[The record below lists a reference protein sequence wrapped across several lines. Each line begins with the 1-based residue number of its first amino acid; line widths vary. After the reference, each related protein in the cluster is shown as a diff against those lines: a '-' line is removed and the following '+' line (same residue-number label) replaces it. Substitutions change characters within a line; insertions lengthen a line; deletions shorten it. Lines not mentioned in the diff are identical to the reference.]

1 MSKRTKSRVAQQ
13 FEKFGLTQETFPSVR
28 RDWVLG
34 LLAGHFW
41 TSYGLPFEIFQDMAR
56 ERAAVVDRKAFDFYM
71 EWHAT
76 GLGSDNLVVYRDND
90 GVLRP
95 VGEVES
101 GRPIK
106 IVNGEE

>member
-1 MSKRTKSRVAQQ
+1 MTKRTKGRYRKQ
-13 FEKFGLTQETFPSVR
+13 FEKHGLTQDSFRSVR

-41 TSYGLPFEIFQDMAR
+41 TSHGLPFELFQDMAR
-56 ERAAVVDRKAFDFYM
+56 ERAAEVDRKAFDFYM

-95 VGEVES
+95 AGEAEA
-101 GRPIK
+101 GRPIR
-106 IVNGEE
+106 IVMEA